1 MDLGRKELKMKA
13 RLVLESLIVA
23 LGLTSASY
31 IAGLGMGWISSVN
44 WLEAFAVFTS
54 YSCTYLCVKQ
64 SRINYPIGAVSVAAL
79 SLLFY
84 QQGLYASMVLNMYLF
99 PTLVWG
105 WFRWRADE
113 ITRPVTR
120 VSKWWWLVYL
130 MITLSV
136 WYTLTTIATAM
147 DATLAGWDSAILAL
161 SILAQF
167 LLDQKKMEN
176 WSVWFVVNVIS
187 IATYWQAGLQIVAIQ
202 FVFFLLNTAYG
213 HYSWKRTMDKEVSH
227 A

>member
-1 MDLGRKELKMKA
+1 MKT
-13 RLVLESLIVA
+13 RLVIESLVVA
-23 LGLTSASY
+23 VVLTGASY
-31 IAGLGMGWISSVN
+31 AAGLGMGWISSVN

-64 SRINYPIGAVSVAAL
+64 SRINYPIGAISVAAL
-79 SLLFY
+79 SFLFY

-105 WFRWRADE
+105 WFRWRPDE

-120 VSKWWWLVYL
+120 VKLWWWPVYL
-130 MITLSV
+130 WITGSV
-136 WYTLTTIATAM
+136 WYMLTTIATKM
-147 DATLAGWDSAILAL
+147 DATLAPWDSAILAL

-176 WSVWFVVNVIS
+176 WSVWFAVNVIS
-187 IATYWQAGLQIVAIQ
+187 IVTYWQAGLQIVAIQ
-202 FVFFLLNTAYG
+202 FVFFLLNTVYG
-213 HYSWKRTMDKEVSH
+213 HYSWKRTMSKEVYNVS
-227 A
+227 